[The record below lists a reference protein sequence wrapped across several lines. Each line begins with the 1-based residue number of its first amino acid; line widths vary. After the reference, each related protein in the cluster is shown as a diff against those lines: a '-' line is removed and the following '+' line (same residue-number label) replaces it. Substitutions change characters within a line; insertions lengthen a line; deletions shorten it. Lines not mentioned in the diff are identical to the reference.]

1 MSLPIIDCHC
11 LWQSNVRR
19 FIYHDTAYS
28 CHHHL
33 ARRLRQAFF
42 MENFL

>member
-1 MSLPIIDCHC
+1 MSLPIIDCHYVWP
-11 LWQSNVRR
+11 LNIRR
-19 FIYHDTAYS
+19 FIYHGKAYS
-28 CHHHL
+28 CPHHL